1 MWFALQAL
9 PSILPQTIEI
19 HASAHPFLR
28 SKAEALFFFYPLLF
42 HFFPMKKLI
51 LALALPLLGATT
63 AVACTNFL
71 VGKNASTDG
80 ATMISYSADS
90 YGMYGKLVYYAAGH
104 HHPGEMRVIVDGD
117 TNHYLGQIPEAA
129 YTYSVM
135 GNINEHGL
143 SIMETTFG
151 GREELEDGSGI
162 IDYVSLMALGMQR
175 AKTAREAIAVMT
187 QLVAQYGYASSGE
200 SFSIADPNEVWIMEM
215 IGKGSK
221 EKGAVWVAVRIP
233 DDCIAA
239 HANQSRIHRFNLKD
253 KQNVIYSPDV
263 ITFAREMGY
272 YDGAD
277 EDFSFS
283 NAYSP
288 ADFGAIRYCETR
300 AWSFFNRFVDGMEQ
314 YLDYADGRHIGQAEP
329 FPLYF
334 KPRHK
339 LSLKDVMN
347 AMRDHYEGTPFD
359 VTKDVGAG
367 VYCAPYR
374 PTPLEWEYE
383 GKQYFN
389 ERPISTQQTSYTVV
403 AQLRSQLPVSVG
415 CVLWFGNDDANM
427 VAYTP
432 VYCCAT
438 HVPEPYAAETA
449 DDHTFSW
456 KSAFWVCNWVSNM
469 TYPRYSQLFPA
480 VEKVRNELEDGFI
493 ANQSAVENEAL
504 ALLQTDHAAAVKF
517 LDNYTNQCALNM
529 LSRWKELGEYLIV
542 KYNDQTIKPQT
553 TDGEYQ
559 LTIDGLAVFPS
570 RPGFSQQQ
578 RARIVQETGEQYL
591 IP

>member
-1 MWFALQAL
+1 
-9 PSILPQTIEI
+9 
-19 HASAHPFLR
+19 
-28 SKAEALFFFYPLLF
+28 
-42 HFFPMKKLI
+42 MKKHFLF
-51 LALALPLLGATT
+51 LASFFAGLMPIM
-63 AVACTNFL
+63 ACTNFL

-90 YGMYGKLVYYAAGH
+90 YGMYGKLVYYPAGH
-104 HHPGEMRVIVDGD
+104 HKPGTMRRIVDGD
-117 TNHYLGQIPEAA
+117 TNHFMGTIPEAP

-135 GNINEHGL
+135 GNINEYGL

-151 GREELEDGSGI
+151 GREELVDNGGI

-175 AKTAREAIAVMT
+175 AKTAREAIGVMT

-215 IGKGSK
+215 IGKGGK

-239 HANQSRIHRFNLKD
+239 HANQSRIHRFDLRD

-263 ITFAREMGY
+263 ISFARSQGY
-272 YDGAD
+272 FSGRD

-288 ADFGAIRYCETR
+288 ADFSAIRYCETR
-300 AWSFFNRFVDGMEQ
+300 AWSFFNRFVDGMDQ

-359 VTKDVGAG
+359 VTQDVGAG
-367 VYCAPYR
+367 AYCAPYR
-374 PTPLEWEYE
+374 PTPLEWEYD
-383 GKQYFN
+383 GRRYFN

-403 AQLRSQLPVSVG
+403 AQLRADMPAAVG

-438 HVPEPYAAETA
+438 TVPEPYAPETA
-449 DDHTFSW
+449 NDHTFSW
-456 KSAFWVCNWVSNM
+456 KSAFWVCNWVANM

-480 VEKVRNELEDGFI
+480 VERVRNEVEDALI
-493 ANQSAVENEAL
+493 AQQPAVEREAL
-504 ALLQTDHAAAVKF
+504 ALLQQDEAKGKAF
-517 LDNYTNQCALNM
+517 LDSYTNRCALDM
-529 LSRWKELGEYLIV
+529 LARWKELGEYLIV
-542 KYNDQTIKPQT
+542 KFNDQAVKPQDEQGNYRL
-553 TDGEYQ
+553 TD
-559 LTIDGLAVFPS
+559 DGLAVFPQ
-570 RPGFSQQQ
+570 RPGFDQQQ
-578 RARIVQETGEQYL
+578 RAVIVRETGDKYL
-591 IP
+591 KP